1 MPQVMNALDP
11 AKRAGNSPCHEQELH
26 RKSLNN
32 LISYFFSQNHLLQRK
47 RVIKHLFPDLEGT
60 VLIVKDQN
68 REQAANNLLRDFSLV
83 RIQKM
88 RIWYRMVLR
97 THSFH
102 LPLSARKSF
111 AKK

>member
-1 MPQVMNALDP
+1 MPQVVDVLEP
-11 AKRAGNSPCHEQELH
+11 AKRAGNSPRHEQELR

-32 LISYFFSQNHLLQRK
+32 LISYFFSQNYLLQRK
-47 RVIKHLFPDLEGT
+47 RVIRHLFPDLEGI
-60 VLIVKDQN
+60 VLIVKVQD
-68 REQAANNLLRDFSLV
+68 RKQAANNLLRDFSLV

-102 LPLSARKSF
+102 LPLSA
-111 AKK
+111 